1 MDRWQGKVAVVT
13 GASSGIGAA
22 IAKDLVES
30 GMKVVGLARRL
41 ERMEQDAAKMNTS
54 KGGHYYPRKCDV
66 SKEEEILEAFAWVK
80 KTFGGVD
87 VLVNNAG
94 IVRANML
101 VNPGNSND
109 LRSVIDVNVMALCYC
124 TREAFNS
131 MKERDVAGH
140 IIHINSIGGHSI
152 PSAGDAPPTANMYFG
167 SKHCVTALT
176 ETLRQ
181 EMIYLKSRTK
191 VTSISPGVV
200 DTEIFDGSFPS
211 KEIKEMFLANNP
223 SLKSEDVSQAV
234 LYALGTPEHVQV
246 HELIIKPIG
255 EKFMFINC
263 CCPISNCIHPLKT
276 SQVSSDIIEERN
288 WTSKMDRWIGKVAVV
303 TGASAGIGAAVSKDL
318 VEAGMKVVGLARRL
332 ERMEENAAKMDTSK
346 GGKFYP
352 KKCDLA
358 KESEIMDVFSWIK
371 ENLGGVDV
379 MINNAGMMKMT
390 MLTTPDNGNDL
401 RTVLDINV
409 MALCICTREAFNSM
423 KERDVAGHIIHI
435 NSLTGHH
442 VPYLGDFPP
451 VFNIYPGSKH
461 CVTALTETLRQEMNY
476 LKSKT
481 KITSISP
488 GHVATE
494 FLEEPFGQE
503 QSDQIKQHHPTLQ
516 PEDISQSILFVLG
529 TPEHVQV
536 HELII
541 KPVGE
546 KS

>member
-255 EKFMFINC
+255 EK
-263 CCPISNCIHPLKT
+263 L
-276 SQVSSDIIEERN
+276 
-288 WTSKMDRWIGKVAVV
+288 
-303 TGASAGIGAAVSKDL
+303 
-318 VEAGMKVVGLARRL
+318 
-332 ERMEENAAKMDTSK
+332 
-346 GGKFYP
+346 
-352 KKCDLA
+352 
-358 KESEIMDVFSWIK
+358 
-371 ENLGGVDV
+371 
-379 MINNAGMMKMT
+379 
-390 MLTTPDNGNDL
+390 
-401 RTVLDINV
+401 
-409 MALCICTREAFNSM
+409 
-423 KERDVAGHIIHI
+423 
-435 NSLTGHH
+435 
-442 VPYLGDFPP
+442 
-451 VFNIYPGSKH
+451 
-461 CVTALTETLRQEMNY
+461 
-476 LKSKT
+476 
-481 KITSISP
+481 
-488 GHVATE
+488 
-494 FLEEPFGQE
+494 
-503 QSDQIKQHHPTLQ
+503 
-516 PEDISQSILFVLG
+516 
-529 TPEHVQV
+529 
-536 HELII
+536 
-541 KPVGE
+541 
-546 KS
+546 